1 MSANGLHQIQW
12 RRVVLTR
19 VHQTRRVSV
28 CETLRK
34 YYGNVEHVE
43 GLENVGKRTP
53 SDLMETVC
61 STRVH
66 QTRRLLV

>member
-1 MSANGLHQIQW
+1 M
-12 RRVVLTR
+12 
-19 VHQTRRVSV
+19 RRVSV

-53 SDLMETVC
+53 ADPMETVC
-61 STRVH
+61 LTGVLVVLFRALKLRIRMLRVLKPKRPAETLH
-66 QTRRLLV
+66 